1 MKVSKSQIFIG
12 IVCCFLG
19 FLLTYQFKILLS
31 KNSQTNVTSYDSAD
45 IIAEIEAL
53 KKEKEELLTTNTQLS
68 DELKQMEES
77 AAEESGSATE
87 IKNQLDTARMH
98 LGIVDVK
105 GPGISLTITPKTS
118 IFSSNAGGNS
128 RDLS

>member
-1 MKVSKSQIFIG
+1 MIKIKANEALSPISNLSNKKFN
-12 IVCCFLG
+12 F
-19 FLLTYQFKILLS
+19 FLLETLFTKFKILLS

-77 AAEESGSATE
+77 AAEESG
-87 IKNQLDTARMH
+87 
-98 LGIVDVK
+98 
-105 GPGISLTITPKTS
+105 
-118 IFSSNAGGNS
+118 
-128 RDLS
+128 